1 MKASADRHNRSV
13 SQFVVAVLVTL
24 VWGFG
29 AGSADAASDPRHNL
43 KCSRAF
49 TCPPSIWPRVGFW
62 IDVYSR
68 WNSSDAI
75 LHDKEH
81 PSHVY
86 RVLVGQSCGGR
97 KEPPAIKRQKDKIA
111 KELRYLADRLE
122 NGRGTSSQRD
132 RELLALFTKPSGKAL
147 RQAAGRIRC
156 QSGNRDRFLKALDR
170 YAVYGKLVRR
180 TLERA
185 GLPSDI
191 MYLPFV
197 ESLYNPAAY
206 SRVGAAGLWQIMPG
220 TAKGL
225 GLKLTASLDE
235 RLDPELASE
244 AAARYLAE
252 SHATLMAAAQK
263 IQPGATSIQ
272 VSPFIITSYNYGI
285 NGMRRAIER
294 HGPNYSVVLERYR
307 SPSFQVAVKNFY
319 ASFLAAQHVAKNAD
333 RYFGRRQQQ
342 QQPLRYQTVSLR
354 HSTSLERLENVF
366 NLRQERLRQL
376 NPALTRFVWHGW
388 RLVPAGY
395 RLHLPYRQAGW
406 ATELQQLRALPPEPN
421 YRTVL
426 EYVVKR
432 GDTACGVASA
442 FQVRCRDLIDLNRLD
457 RNAVIWVGQ
466 QLQIPPAPGQRQAS
480 VVDPGIY
487 RVRRGDSACNIAR
500 RFAVDCDD
508 LLGANGLRRSSVLR
522 IGRKLVIPG
531 VLRTVDPAQSYT
543 VRQGDSACLIAARF
557 RVPCQ
562 RLMAENALN
571 ARGLIFPGQAL
582 QIPGLS
588 SEKLGAAVVGA
599 QKVSITHVVRRG
611 DTVCEIAERY
621 EVPCRRLISV
631 NQLGGDGVI
640 RLGQVLLVPGVSSSL
655 AGALARPQDLPRSS
669 VQHTVRK
676 GDTACEI
683 ARRYRIKCLSLI
695 AANSL
700 GKKAIIVPGQKL
712 KIPGATIE
720 QPIVRFAITPL
731 DQDLDFS
738 VQTAAI
744 NGSTVFRIN
753 VEPEETLRHYADW
766 LSLPDV
772 DSLLELNKT
781 AMGATLSIGDVLLLP
796 IVSKKQRLF
805 FERRRQEYH
814 RMLVEEFKETFDVVA
829 LQDYTVRRGDS
840 VWEIA
845 RRFDLPVWII
855 TRYNPSLRSQALR
868 IGDDIEIPSVRSSGS

>member
-1 MKASADRHNRSV
+1 MKVSANRRKWSKP
-13 SQFVVAVLVTL
+13 QLLFAMLIAL
-24 VWGFG
+24 GWGFVT
-29 AGSADAASDPRHNL
+29 SPADAASAPQHNL

-49 TCPPSIWPRVGFW
+49 ACPPSIWPRVGFW

-68 WNSSDAI
+68 WNSDDAI
-75 LHDKEH
+75 FHDKEQ
-81 PSHVY
+81 PSRVY
-86 RVLVGQSCGGR
+86 RVLTGQNCGGR
-97 KEPPAIKRQKDKIA
+97 KESSAIKRQKDKIA
-111 KELRYLADRLE
+111 EELRHLAERLE
-122 NGRGTSSQRD
+122 DD
-132 RELLALFTKPSGKAL
+132 RSVSGPRATELLALFTSPTGMTL

-170 YAVYGKLVRR
+170 YAIYGKLVQR
-180 TLERA
+180 TLVRT

-191 MYLPFV
+191 RYLPFV

-206 SRVGAAGLWQIMPG
+206 SRVGAAGMWQIMPG

-225 GLKLTASLDE
+225 GLKLTAALDE

-244 AAARYLAE
+244 AAARYLAN
-252 SHATLMAAAQK
+252 SHTTLMAAALK
-263 IQPGATSIQ
+263 IQPDVTSIQ

-294 HGPNYSVVLERYR
+294 HGLDYSTVLERYR

-319 ASFLAAQHVAKNAD
+319 ASFLAARHVAKNAD
-333 RYFGRRQQQ
+333 RYFGQREQK
-342 QQPLRYQTVSLR
+342 QPLRYQTVSLR
-354 HSTSLERLENVF
+354 RSVSLERLENVF
-366 NLRQERLRQL
+366 NLRRERLRQL

-395 RLHLPYRQAGW
+395 RLHLPYRQEGW

-421 YRTVL
+421 YHTVL
-426 EYVVKR
+426 EYVVKS

-442 FQVRCRDLIDLNRLD
+442 FQVRCRDLIDLNRLN

-466 QLQIPPAPGQRQAS
+466 QLQIPPVTDQRRSS
-480 VVDPGIY
+480 VADPGIY
-487 RVRRGDSACNIAR
+487 RVRRGDSACNIAK
-500 RFAVDCDD
+500 RFAVNCDD
-508 LLGANGLRRSSVLR
+508 LLRANGLRRSSVLR
-522 IGRKLVIPG
+522 IGHELVIPG
-531 VLRTVDPAQSYT
+531 VLQTVDPAQSYT

-557 RVPCQ
+557 RVPCG
-562 RLMAENALN
+562 RLMAENALT

-582 QIPGLS
+582 QIPALS
-588 SEKLGAAVVGA
+588 VDKTDTASVGA

-621 EVPCRRLISV
+621 EVPCRRLIAV
-631 NQLGGDGVI
+631 NQLGSDGLI
-640 RLGQVLLVPGVSSSL
+640 RLGQVLLVPGVPSSI
-655 AGALARPQDLPRSS
+655 ADALVRPQDLPRSS

-683 ARRYRIKCLSLI
+683 ARRYRIKCISLI
-695 AANSL
+695 ATNGL
-700 GKKAIIVPGQKL
+700 GNKAIIVPGQKL

-720 QPIVRFAITPL
+720 QPKVRFAITAL
-731 DQDLDFS
+731 DQNLDFS
-738 VQTAAI
+738 VQTAAV

-766 LSLPDV
+766 LALPDV
-772 DSLLELNKT
+772 DVLLELNKT
-781 AMGATLSIGDVLLLP
+781 KIGSTLSIGDALLLP
-796 IVSKKQRLF
+796 IVSKKQQLF

-814 RMLVEEFKETFDVVA
+814 RMLVEEFKETFDVVD
-829 LQDYTVRRGDS
+829 LQNYTARRGDS

-868 IGDDIEIPSVRSSGS
+868 IGDEIEIPSVRSNGS

>member
-1 MKASADRHNRSV
+1 MKASADRHNRWV
-13 SQFVVAVLVTL
+13 TQLAVAVLVAL
-24 VWGFG
+24 AWGFG
-29 AGSADAASDPRHNL
+29 AGPSDAASAPRHNL

-49 TCPPSIWPRVGFW
+49 PCPPPIWPRVSFW

-68 WNSSDAI
+68 WNSNDAI
-75 LHDKEH
+75 LHDKEY
-81 PSHVY
+81 PSRVY
-86 RVLVGQSCGGR
+86 RVLAGQNCGGR
-97 KEPPAIKRQKDKIA
+97 KESPAIKRQKDKIA
-111 KELRYLADRLE
+111 KELRHLADRLE
-122 NGRGTSSQRD
+122 DGRSTSSRRG
-132 RELLALFTKPSGKAL
+132 RELLALFTNPSGMTL

-170 YAVYGKLVRR
+170 YAVYGNLVRR
-180 TLERA
+180 TLERT

-191 MYLPFV
+191 TYLPFV

-225 GLKLTASLDE
+225 GLKLTAALDE

-244 AAARYLAE
+244 AAARYLGE

-263 IQPGATSIQ
+263 IQPGASSIQ
-272 VSPFIITSYNYGI
+272 VSPFIITSYNYGV

-294 HGPNYSVVLERYR
+294 HGPDYLMVLDRYR
-307 SPSFQVAVKNFY
+307 SPAFQVAVKNFY
-319 ASFLAAQHVAKNAD
+319 ASFLAARHVAKNAD
-333 RYFGRRQQQ
+333 RYFGQRRRQH
-342 QQPLRYQTVSLR
+342 PLRYQTVSLR
-354 HSTSLERLENVF
+354 RSASLERLETVF
-366 NLRQERLRQL
+366 NLSRERLRQF
-376 NPALTRFVWHGW
+376 NPALTRFVWQGW

-395 RLHLPYRQAGW
+395 RLHLPHRQAGW

-426 EYVVKR
+426 QYAVKH
-432 GDTACGVASA
+432 GDTACAIANA

-457 RNAVIWVGQ
+457 RNAVIRVGQ
-466 QLQIPPAPGQRQAS
+466 RLQIPPALGQRRS
-480 VVDPGIY
+480 GIVDPGIY
-487 RVRRGDSACNIAR
+487 RVRRGDSACNIAK
-500 RFAVDCDD
+500 RFAVGCDD
-508 LLGANGLRRSSVLR
+508 LLAANGLRRVSVLR

-531 VLRTVDPAQSYT
+531 VLRAVDPAQSYT
-543 VRQGDSACLIAARF
+543 VRRGDSACLIAARF

-588 SEKLGAAVVGA
+588 GDKSGTAVGGA

-631 NQLGGDGVI
+631 NHLGSDAVI
-640 RLGQVLLVPGVSSSL
+640 RLGQVLLVSGVSSSL
-655 AGALARPQDLPRSS
+655 AGALPRPQDLPRSN

-683 ARRYRIKCLSLI
+683 ARQYRIKCTILV
-695 AANSL
+695 ATNSL
-700 GKKAIIVPGQKL
+700 GKKAIIVPGQIL

-720 QPIVRFAITPL
+720 QPVVRFAITPL
-731 DQDLDFS
+731 DQELDFS

-744 NGSTVFRIN
+744 NGKTIFRIN

-766 LSLPDV
+766 LALPDV
-772 DSLLELNKT
+772 DGLRELNET
-781 AMGATLSIGDVLLLP
+781 VIGGTLAIGDVLLLP
-796 IVSKKQRLF
+796 IASQKQQLF

-829 LQDYTVRRGDS
+829 LQAYTIRRGDS
-840 VWEIA
+840 VWGIA

-868 IGDDIEIPSVRSSGS
+868 VGDEIEIPSVRSNGS

>member
-1 MKASADRHNRSV
+1 
-13 SQFVVAVLVTL
+13 
-24 VWGFG
+24 
-29 AGSADAASDPRHNL
+29 
-43 KCSRAF
+43 
-49 TCPPSIWPRVGFW
+49 
-62 IDVYSR
+62 
-68 WNSSDAI
+68 
-75 LHDKEH
+75 
-81 PSHVY
+81 
-86 RVLVGQSCGGR
+86 
-97 KEPPAIKRQKDKIA
+97 
-111 KELRYLADRLE
+111 
-122 NGRGTSSQRD
+122 
-132 RELLALFTKPSGKAL
+132 
-147 RQAAGRIRC
+147 
-156 QSGNRDRFLKALDR
+156 
-170 YAVYGKLVRR
+170 
-180 TLERA
+180 
-185 GLPSDI
+185 
-191 MYLPFV
+191 
-197 ESLYNPAAY
+197 
-206 SRVGAAGLWQIMPG
+206 
-220 TAKGL
+220 
-225 GLKLTASLDE
+225 
-235 RLDPELASE
+235 
-244 AAARYLAE
+244 
-252 SHATLMAAAQK
+252 
-263 IQPGATSIQ
+263 
-272 VSPFIITSYNYGI
+272 
-285 NGMRRAIER
+285 
-294 HGPNYSVVLERYR
+294 
-307 SPSFQVAVKNFY
+307 
-319 ASFLAAQHVAKNAD
+319 
-333 RYFGRRQQQ
+333 
-342 QQPLRYQTVSLR
+342 
-354 HSTSLERLENVF
+354 
-366 NLRQERLRQL
+366 
-376 NPALTRFVWHGW
+376 
-388 RLVPAGY
+388 
-395 RLHLPYRQAGW
+395 
-406 ATELQQLRALPPEPN
+406 
-421 YRTVL
+421 
-426 EYVVKR
+426 
-432 GDTACGVASA
+432 
-442 FQVRCRDLIDLNRLD
+442 
-457 RNAVIWVGQ
+457 
-466 QLQIPPAPGQRQAS
+466 
-480 VVDPGIY
+480 
-487 RVRRGDSACNIAR
+487 
-500 RFAVDCDD
+500 
-508 LLGANGLRRSSVLR
+508 
-522 IGRKLVIPG
+522 
-531 VLRTVDPAQSYT
+531 
-543 VRQGDSACLIAARF
+543 
-557 RVPCQ
+557 
-562 RLMAENALN
+562 MAENALN

-588 SEKLGAAVVGA
+588 GEKSGADVVGA

-829 LQDYTVRRGDS
+829 LQNYTVRRGDS

>member
-1 MKASADRHNRSV
+1 
-13 SQFVVAVLVTL
+13 VLT
-24 VWGFG
+24 GQNCG
-29 AGSADAASDPRHNL
+29 
-43 KCSRAF
+43 
-49 TCPPSIWPRVGFW
+49 TT
-62 IDVYSR
+62 
-68 WNSSDAI
+68 
-75 LHDKEH
+75 KE
-81 PSHVY
+81 S
-86 RVLVGQSCGGR
+86 
-97 KEPPAIKRQKDKIA
+97 PAIKRQKDKIA
-111 KELRYLADRLE
+111 EELRHLAERLE
-122 NGRGTSSQRD
+122 DGRRISTRRD
-132 RELLALFTKPSGKAL
+132 KELLALFTNPSGKAL

-170 YAVYGKLVRR
+170 YAIYGKLVRQ
-180 TLERA
+180 TLNLA

-191 MYLPFV
+191 TYLPFV

-225 GLKLTASLDE
+225 GLKLTATLDE
-235 RLDPELASE
+235 RLDPELASQ
-244 AAARYLAE
+244 AAARYFTE

-285 NGMRRAIER
+285 NGMRRAVEQ
-294 HGPNYSVVLERYR
+294 HGPDYSTVLEHYR

-319 ASFLAAQHVAKNAD
+319 ASFLAARHVAKNAD
-333 RYFGRRQQQ
+333 RYFGERRQ
-342 QQPLRYQTVSLR
+342 QQPLRYQTVRLR
-354 HSTSLERLENVF
+354 RSTSLERLKSVF
-366 NLRQERLRQL
+366 NLSQDQLRQL

-395 RLHLPYRQAGW
+395 RLRLPYRQAGW
-406 ATELQQLRALPPEPN
+406 ARELQQLSALSPEPN

-426 EYVVKR
+426 EYEVKS

-442 FQVRCRDLIDLNRLD
+442 FQVSCRDLIDLNRLN

-466 QLQIPPAPGQRQAS
+466 QLQIPPAPGKRRLS

-487 RVRRGDSACNIAR
+487 RVRRGDSACNIAK

-508 LLGANGLRRSSVLR
+508 LLAANGLTRSSVLR
-522 IGRKLVIPG
+522 IGGELVIPG
-531 VLRTVDPAQSYT
+531 VLRTVGPAQSYT
-543 VRQGDSACLIAARF
+543 VRHGDSACLIAARF

-562 RLMAENALN
+562 RLMEENALN
-571 ARGLIFPGQAL
+571 ARGLIFPGQTL

-588 SEKLGAAVVGA
+588 GDKSDTAVVGEK
-599 QKVSITHVVRRG
+599 KVSITHVVRRG

-621 EVPCRRLISV
+621 KVPCRRLISV
-631 NQLGGDGVI
+631 NQLGGNGVI
-640 RLGQVLLVPGVSSSL
+640 RVGQVLLVPGVPSSL
-655 AGALARPQDLPRSS
+655 AGTLVRPQDLPRSS

-683 ARRYRIKCLSLI
+683 ARRYRIKCISLI
-695 AANSL
+695 TTNSL

-720 QPIVRFAITPL
+720 QPMTRFAITPL

-738 VQTAAI
+738 VQMAAI

-766 LSLPDV
+766 LALPDV
-772 DSLLELNKT
+772 DVLLELNK
-781 AMGATLSIGDVLLLP
+781 MEVDSTLSIGGALLLP
-796 IVSKKQRLF
+796 IASQRQQSF

-829 LQDYTVRRGDS
+829 LQDYTARRGDS

-855 TRYNPSLRSQALR
+855 TRYNPSLRSQTLR
-868 IGDDIEIPSVRSSGS
+868 VGDEIEIPTVRSSGS